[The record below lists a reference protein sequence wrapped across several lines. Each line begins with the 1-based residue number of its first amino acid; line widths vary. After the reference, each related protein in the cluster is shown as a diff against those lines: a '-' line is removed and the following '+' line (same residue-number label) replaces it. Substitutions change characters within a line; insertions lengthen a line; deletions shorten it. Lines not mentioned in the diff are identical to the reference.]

1 MLATSFFRIPYCT
14 FFLYVSFF
22 FFLFYLIF
30 HIKTF
35 ISYYYTY
42 YTFFFFSSLN
52 LSTAIILSLLFWNN
66 CLKCQYCGFMLRCLN
81 TLHQLILHRISF
93 FLFISFRRFYFR
105 PFYSL
110 PLHFFFFI
118 SNFIFFS
125 FTFFSL
131 SRARSVILEHRLRS
145 ETHR

>member
-22 FFLFYLIF
+22 FFFFILF
-30 HIKTF
+30 F
-35 ISYYYTY
+35 ISKLSYRIITHIIL
-42 YTFFFFSSLN
+42 FFFSSLN

-93 FLFISFRRFYFR
+93 FLFISFRFYFR